1 MQGSIPVSYTH
12 LEQFEKLKVA
22 LSEAGVPNIPDYE
35 DVIRPFNAV
44 SYTHL
49 LQKLRYQY
57 ESLETWRGILILEE
71 S

>member
-35 DVIRPFNAV
+35 DVIRPFNV
-44 SYTHL
+44 NKDVEFTDIWTFENVRQYNCLLYTS
-49 LQKLRYQY
+49 RCV
-57 ESLETWRGILILEE
+57 
-71 S
+71 